1 MDITKKV
8 AKARYF
14 YHLNMLDVSNVLN
27 QLGILSDEK
36 AEKMSKKHA
45 MATFDC
51 MERMGYNLDMLKSDK
66 ES

>member
-8 AKARYF
+8 AKARF
-14 YHLNMLDVSNVLN
+14 IYHTNMLDVSNVLN
-27 QLGILSDEK
+27 QLGILSNDK
-36 AEKMSKKHA
+36 AERMSKKHA

-66 ES
+66 DS